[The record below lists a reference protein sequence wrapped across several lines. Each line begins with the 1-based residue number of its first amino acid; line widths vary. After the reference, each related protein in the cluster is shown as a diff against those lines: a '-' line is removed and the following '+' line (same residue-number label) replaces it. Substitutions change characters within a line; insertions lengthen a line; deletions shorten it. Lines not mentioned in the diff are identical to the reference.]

1 MATPRTHVSERTTR
15 SKPTR
20 ETTLSFISHAI
31 NVRNENPDPFEEWSP
46 RAIAR
51 ALLDRGVLNHENV
64 MLELAE
70 RVVQMSR
77 RELDPNF
84 DMEVN
89 RRTPS
94 TPAETPRRQTL
105 VAAVIGDLNA
115 RTIMRDGRPLGEW
128 TFGEF
133 RTEYKGMGAI
143 ILQFAGIPDD
153 ELIGD
158 HLN

>member
-1 MATPRTHVSERTTR
+1 MATARTQVSERTTKR
-15 SKPTR
+15 KQTR
-20 ETTLSFISHAI
+20 ETALSFIAHAI

-51 ALLDRGVLNHENV
+51 ELLDRGVLKHENV

-84 DMEVN
+84 DVEVN
-89 RRTPS
+89 RRSSPAPVKTPK
-94 TPAETPRRQTL
+94 RQAL
-105 VAAVIGDLNA
+105 VTAVIGDLNA
-115 RTIMRDGRPLGEW
+115 RTVMRDGRPLGEW

-133 RTEYKGMGAI
+133 RKEYKGMGAI